1 MEVLFSFNIV
11 FDMGSSAAGIFL
23 ERWLLQGLRWWDE
36 VGQKNL
42 DFPLEMMLARKVGAE
57 ISHVRLMQTMGDLS
71 ACQNTNTLPHT
82 DIVWRVVLYIQLIP
96 IVTCTHTE
104 YFSIFFIYACTDVP
118 ANILAY

>member
-23 ERWLLQGLRWWDE
+23 ERWVLQGMRWWDE
-36 VGQKNL
+36 VGQKNM

-57 ISHVRLMQTMGDLS
+57 ISHGVRIMQTMGDLS

-82 DIVWRVVLYIQLIP
+82 RLEWIIIWSGR
-96 IVTCTHTE
+96 
-104 YFSIFFIYACTDVP
+104 
-118 ANILAY
+118 NWIL